1 MQVSRLNHT
10 STPSGVAYAE
20 TRGAITLPN
29 WTEVG
34 PNFLVLW
41 ERRRVL
47 RDAAS
52 HHPKSWLAGK
62 QFLNG
67 LHGIEE
73 TIGLRGKRYEIVA

>member
-1 MQVSRLNHT
+1 LQESRQNQT
-10 STPSGVAYAE
+10 SAASGVAYGDA
-20 TRGAITLPN
+20 RGATNLLN

-34 PNFLVLW
+34 PKRL

-52 HHPKSWLAGK
+52 HRPKSWLAGK

-73 TIGLRGKRYEIVA
+73 TMGLRGKRNEIVA